1 MENEHALE
9 VKEEVPVRVRA
20 GSNEA
25 SEMMKRL
32 ATWSFGTL
40 FLPLLPN

>member
-1 MENEHALE
+1 MESECALE
-9 VKEEVPVRVRA
+9 IKEEVPVRVRA

-25 SEMMKRL
+25 SEMMKRV
-32 ATWSFGTL
+32 ATWSFETL